1 MEKKPLD
8 PFDNPWESDEP
19 SSIWDQSVTPETEPP
34 ARSVKIKFRFN
45 PKIAAG
51 AVVGLIVISILGSL
65 LTGNSGVESPEEVAP
80 SPTKTSQPATSN
92 SVVDLYSQPPMLQSF
107 IDTVLASAVTI
118 FCGSGSGSGWVVD
131 LTDDFSSSKDDSYPT
146 EIITNHH
153 VIEECEN
160 SLVEIKPTGTRET
173 YDSYVYSFDRQNDL
187 AILMTSAN
195 LPPLP
200 KLSADNEPQVGHWVM
215 AVGSPGAIDDIL
227 EGSVTK
233 GTISNLR
240 DDSIVT
246 DTTLNPGNSGGPL
259 LNAAG
264 QVIAINT
271 SKIVDVRV
279 DNISYARKVDLLCV
293 QLAGCTKK
301 QFP

>member
-1 MEKKPLD
+1 MVKKPLD
-8 PFDNPWESDEP
+8 PFDGEWDTEDST
-19 SSIWDQSVTPETEPP
+19 SIWDQSDASEVDPSS
-34 ARSVKIKFRFN
+34 RSVKIKFRFN

-51 AVVGLIVISILGSL
+51 TVAGLIAISVFGSL
-65 LTGNSGVESPEEVAP
+65 LTGNSEVEAPEEVAP
-80 SPTKTSQPATSN
+80 SPTKTSQTATNN

-107 IDTVLASAVTI
+107 IDTALASAVTI
-118 FCGSGSGSGWVVD
+118 FCGSGSGSGWVID
-131 LTDDFSSSKDDSYPT
+131 LSDDFNTTKDDAYPT
-146 EIITNHH
+146 EIVTNHH
-153 VIEECEN
+153 VIEDCEN

-187 AILMTSAN
+187 AILMTSTY

-200 KLSADNEPQVGHWVM
+200 TLSFENEPKVGHWVM

-233 GTISNLR
+233 GTVSNLR

-264 QVIAINT
+264 QVIAVNT

-279 DNISYARKVDLLCV
+279 ENISYARKVDLLCE
-293 QLAGCTKK
+293 QLNGCTKK